1 MIGYGSS
8 MFLATHGILA
18 RSGGGG
24 ASLLLDTYTGAAVA
38 YSLRQLRTAYTGAA
52 IRVRRSSD
60 NAEQDINFV
69 GGDLDTQGLLDFVG
83 YNLLNYSEDATQSV
97 WAKSR
102 ATVSGDTTTAPDGS
116 LTGDKYVED
125 LTLGEHGGSRAI
137 GNNTTT
143 PGLTYNASCY
153 FKQAERTKIRFYS
166 FTGGGSPYCD
176 VDLTNGTIS
185 NNGFANTPVVTSEPN
200 GWYRVSIDVVSA
212 TSSTTTCFSFRTYNE
227 LNQISYVGDGAS
239 GVYAWGAQFTKGAGV
254 LPYEKTGASATKN
267 AYITTWYDQSGNA
280 NDATQATAQV
290 QPQIVSSGAVLTN
303 NSKPSIF
310 LENQDSLTFTS
321 LTPITT
327 FTVAKIDTLSYA
339 IHYVLYNNVSTK
351 GYFYGGTFTGVNGL
365 GIYDGTAKSI
375 TGEDTNTHLGYFN
388 YNGTNYEV
396 AKDGDTISDL
406 ASGSNFDLNYIG
418 RQQTSLTLNG
428 QLQEIVI
435 YPSTQSS
442 NKSNIESNI
451 NTYYSIY

>member
-1 MIGYGSS
+1 MSENYRS
-8 MFLATHGILA
+8 ILNVL
-18 RSGGGG
+18 STP
-24 ASLLLDTYTGAAVA
+24 LLLDTYGGSAVA
-38 YSLRQLRTAYTGAA
+38 YSLRKLSSTYSGSA

-69 GGDLDTQGLLDFVG
+69 GGDLDTQSLLDFVG
-83 YNLLNYSEDATQSV
+83 YNLLTYSEDFTIATPV
-97 WAKSR
+97 WNKFQ
-102 ATVSGDTTTAPDGS
+102 TTITGDVETAPDGT
-116 LTGDKYVED
+116 LTGDKLVESAVNGYHYLD
-125 LTLGEHGGSRAI
+125 RTNYAI
-137 GNNTTT
+137 TN
-143 PGLTYNASCY
+143 GLDYNISIY
-153 FKQAERTKIRFYS
+153 LKQGERTLVRIAS
-166 FTGGGSPYCD
+166 AISGTNTACD
-176 VDLTNGTIS
+176 IDLTNGTIS
-185 NNGFANTPVVTSEPN
+185 NSTFTNTPVITAEAN
-200 GWYRVSIDVVSA
+200 GWYRFSVTITSGTTSA
-212 TSSTTTCFSFRTYNE
+212 VPLIRVFPYNAS
-227 LNQISYVGDGAS
+227 NQLIYTGDGTS
-239 GVYAWGAQFTKGAGV
+239 GCYVWGAQLTQTSDV
-254 LPYEKTGASATKN
+254 RNYTKTGATAN
-267 AYITTWYDQSGNA
+267 AGNGFVTTWYDQSGNA
-280 NDATQATAQV
+280 NNATQSTAQV
-290 QPQIVSSGAVLTN
+290 QPQIVSSGTILTN

-327 FTVAKIDTLSYA
+327 FTVAKIDTLNYA
-339 IHYVLYNNVSTK
+339 IHYVLYNNVSPR

-396 AKDGDTISDL
+396 AKDGDTISNL

-418 RQQTSLTLNG
+418 RQQTSLSLNG

-435 YPSTQSS
+435 YPSTQST